1 MKILP
6 LSVALV
12 ASFAVIAPAA
22 SAKTSIRQAERACT
36 AAAKELP
43 NVKSVRATDDDQR
56 ISNATADIPLRVR
69 HEDGASSVMRCVI
82 DRETGEI
89 TSLEAAED

>member
-1 MKILP
+1 MKTLN
-6 LSVALV
+6 LTVAIVTGLV
-12 ASFAVIAPAA
+12 VLAPAA

-36 AAAKELP
+36 AAAKELAT
-43 NVKSVRATDDDQR
+43 VKTVRATDDGQR
-56 ISNATADIPLRVR
+56 ISNDAAEIPLRIR
-69 HEDGASSVMRCVI
+69 HEDGSSSVMICTL